1 MFGIVAKTSRD
12 SRMAKVKRL
21 ALPAALLLAA
31 GFLRGQAPGTKARD
45 PKAPVLK
52 VSSPEEL
59 ALQGKVRQAVNL
71 ARKSPTGASDT
82 LKSLM
87 EKADGHITALQV
99 AEAEAT
105 LDVAE
110 KFLNEYTRV
119 EKRKPVPSEGLK
131 GRQLRLQA
139 ILLSN
144 QKQFDKS
151 EPLLKEALALSKQA
165 GDVSLE
171 AGIHNNLG
179 YLFLSTGKGEESVK
193 EFTTAREMVES
204 LKDDQRASS
213 YNFNLGLAQYQQ
225 KKFEP
230 ALEAFRRSAQQS
242 NAISQPSLEARAVF
256 WQGRALSAINVVS
269 PESIKLFSNAQKMF
283 QSLGDHRN
291 EGRSFMAMADHTAY
305 TMDFNRA
312 ASFAEQAVQ
321 VYRKAG
327 DNDGLRESYG
337 FLVEIYGRSGKKNK
351 AEEYRKKLQEL
362 TPAKN

>member
-1 MFGIVAKTSRD
+1 
-12 SRMAKVKRL
+12 MAKVKRL
-21 ALPAALLLAA
+21 ALAAALLLGAE
-31 GFLRGQAPGTKARD
+31 FLMGQAPGTKARD

-52 VSSPEEL
+52 VPSPEEL
-59 ALQGKVRQAVNL
+59 ALQGKIRQAVNL
-71 ARKSPTGASDT
+71 ARKSPTGVSDT

-87 EKADGHITALQV
+87 EKADGYVTALQV
-99 AEAEAT
+99 AEAEST

-119 EKRKPVPSEGLK
+119 DKRNPVPTEGLK
-131 GRQLRLQA
+131 GRQIRLQA

-165 GDVSLE
+165 ADVSLE

-179 YLFLSTGKGEESVK
+179 YVFLSTGKGEEAVK

-204 LKDDQRASS
+204 LKDDQRAGS
-213 YNFNLGLAQYQQ
+213 YNFNLGLAQFQQ

-242 NAISQPSLEARAVF
+242 HAISQTNLEARAVF

-269 PESIKLFSNAQKMF
+269 PEPIKLFHNAQKMF

-321 VYRKAG
+321 VYRNAG
-327 DNDGLRESYG
+327 DNDGLQESYG
-337 FLVEIYGRSGKKNK
+337 FLVEIYGRAGKKDK
-351 AEEYRKKLQEL
+351 AEEYKKKLQEL
-362 TPAKN
+362 TPKKH